1 MPNTTSGTATF
12 DKTFAIDDIIEES
25 FQRIG
30 IDQLD
35 AYQIKSARRS
45 INIMFQE
52 WGNRGLHYWEIDE
65 TNIDLIEGQAEY
77 HFFRSA
83 ADDTSDSNRAQAT
96 TNQVA
101 STIFGIDDILE
112 STYRT
117 NSTQSTQQDVAMTKI
132 SRSTYSGLSNK
143 LSKGQPTQ
151 YYVQRLIDRVTVFVY
166 PTPDTTAASADMHL
180 YFVKRIDDAGAYSNA
195 TDVPYRFVPCMVSGL
210 AFYLA
215 QKVKPE
221 MAQQMKLYYEDEL
234 NRALTEDGSST
245 STHITPQAYYPNV

>member
-12 DKTFAIDDIIEES
+12 DKTFAIDEIVEEAY
-25 FQRIG
+25 QRIG

-65 TNIDLIEGQAEY
+65 TNIDLIEGQSEY

-96 TNQVA
+96 TNQTA
-101 STIFGIDDILE
+101 STIFGIDDVLE
-112 STYRT
+112 ATYRT
-117 NSTQSTQQDVAMTKI
+117 NRTQTSQQDVAMTKI

-166 PTPDTTAASADMHL
+166 PTPDTSAASADMHL
-180 YFVKRIDDAGAYSNA
+180 YFVKRIDDVGAYSNA

-215 QKVKPE
+215 QKIKPE